1 MSGCSRSSTS
11 CPSTVPPPRGA
22 APTTPVRRASW
33 RRIGVSCLAL
43 GAALVPAAALAQT
56 APASQ
61 DPEATEIDEVV
72 VTGIRGSLRSAQSIK
87 ESGLPLQLAGEP
99 FSEIRNA
106 LPFRKDEAGTAL
118 RDKVDAALTELK
130 ADGTLAEISR
140 KWFDTDIT
148 TPAAQAAAQ

>member
-1 MSGCSRSSTS
+1 MIATNWNR
-11 CPSTVPPPRGA
+11 RG
-22 APTTPVRRASW
+22 PVRRASW

-87 ESGLPLQLAGEP
+87 ENADQIVDSITASDIG
-99 FSEIRNA
+99 A
-106 LPFRKDEAGTAL
+106 LPDRSVTEAVQRIPGVTIDRLQAREDPDRFSAEGSGVQVRGL
-118 RDKVDAALTELK
+118 TQVRQELNGRD
-130 ADGTLAEISR
+130 TLG
-140 KWFDTDIT
+140 
-148 TPAAQAAAQ
+148 P

>member
-1 MSGCSRSSTS
+1 MIATNWNR
-11 CPSTVPPPRGA
+11 RG
-22 APTTPVRRASW
+22 PVRRASW

-87 ESGLPLQLAGEP
+87 E
-99 FSEIRNA
+99 NA
-106 LPFRKDEAGTAL
+106 DQI
-118 RDKVDAALTELK
+118 VDLSL
-130 ADGTLAEISR
+130 IH
-140 KWFDTDIT
+140 I
-148 TPAAQAAAQ
+148 